1 MDRDEIM
8 MHFASFRKFERP
20 RLVRLGD
27 YYGGKHDIL
36 KGQRS
41 TLKPDNRLVNN
52 FCRSITDCTVGY
64 FLGIP
69 ITYSSDDA
77 GTLHLAAEISSY
89 NDEAFQNSALA
100 RDMSVY
106 GRAAELIWVDGDG
119 VPRFSALD
127 PTSVFPIMSDSLDEE
142 VRAAVRFYVPRFSS
156 DTVVEVYGEEGIET
170 FRLDGGKLEK
180 TGEKE
185 HYFGMVPVNFY
196 RNNHDMT
203 GDFEPVLSLVDAYN
217 RLESDCVNDFELFA
231 DSYLVISGM
240 GGADREDIERFRRE
254 RVLLVDEG
262 GDARWLTKTTNDAY
276 IENLKNRIAKDIYRF
291 SNTVDKQACISRNKN
306 ISS

>member
-1 MDRDEIM
+1 MKGREGTNPDGGWSVRVTAPERTYSAETVTDLRKGINLDRDEIM

-77 GTLHLAAEISSY
+77 GTLRLAAEISSY

-180 TGEKE
+180 TGERE

-196 RNNHDMT
+196 RNT
-203 GDFEPVLSLVDAYN
+203 GVV
-217 RLESDCVNDFELFA
+217 
-231 DSYLVISGM
+231 
-240 GGADREDIERFRRE
+240 RRE
-254 RVLLVDEG
+254 RAPLGGFVRGMSLVSDNARYTVCSARCVGRLWVMALERIMFEG
-262 GDARWLTKTTNDAY
+262 DGNA
-276 IENLKNRIAKDIYRF
+276 
-291 SNTVDKQACISRNKN
+291 
-306 ISS
+306 